1 MKPQYRYGI
10 SAFVVIFLCLA
21 LFQEKAMA
29 IEESPYTVI
38 EEDGKF
44 QLRQYAPQIVAETIL
59 EGTFDEVGNKGFRLL
74 FDYISGNNTKKKKI
88 SMTAPVSQEPLS
100 EKIPMT
106 APVNQEKIEGKWH
119 ISFFMPAQYTME
131 NIPQPND
138 ERVVLKTIPAR
149 MVAAV
154 TYSGTWSRSRYEKR
168 RVFLENMLAEKNLKP
183 AGEYIFARYN
193 PPFMPWFLRRN
204 EVLLPVERIKE

>member
-1 MKPQYRYGI
+1 MKSQYRNKTMFI
-10 SAFVVIFLCLA
+10 VSIVLFMA
-21 LFQEKAMA
+21 LFQVKAMA
-29 IEESPYTVI
+29 IEEAPYTVI

-59 EGTFDEVGNKGFRLL
+59 EGDFDEAGNKAFRVL
-74 FDYISGNNTKKKKI
+74 FDYISGNNTMREKI
-88 SMTAPVSQEPLS
+88 SMTAPVSQESLS

-119 ISFFMPAQYTME
+119 ISFFMPAQYTMD

-138 ERVVLKTIPAR
+138 QRVLLKMIPAR
-149 MVAAV
+149 LVAAV
-154 TYSGTWSRSRYEKR
+154 TYSGTWSRSRYEKN
-168 RVFLENMLAEKNLKP
+168 RVFLENMLAEKALKP

-204 EVLLPVERIKE
+204 EVLLPVERIKK